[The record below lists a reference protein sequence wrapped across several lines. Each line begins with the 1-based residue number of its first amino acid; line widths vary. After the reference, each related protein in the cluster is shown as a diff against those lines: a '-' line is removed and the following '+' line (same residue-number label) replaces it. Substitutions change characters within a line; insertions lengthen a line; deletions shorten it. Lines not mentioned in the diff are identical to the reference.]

1 MIDSVRG
8 ILKLILFIKNP
19 VSFPGG
25 SVVKNLHA
33 NAGDSGLI
41 PNWEDSDAAEQ
52 LSLWAITTDPGLQ
65 IPGSATT
72 QPISQN

>member
-1 MIDSVRG
+1 M
-8 ILKLILFIKNP
+8 
-19 VSFPGG
+19 
-25 SVVKNLHA
+25 VKNLHA

>member
-1 MIDSVRG
+1 MIDPVRG
-8 ILKLILFIKNP
+8 ILKVILFIENP

-41 PNWEDSDAAEQ
+41 PSWEDSHAAEQ
-52 LSLWAITTDPGLQ
+52 LSLWAMTTDPGL
-65 IPGSATT
+65 
-72 QPISQN
+72 